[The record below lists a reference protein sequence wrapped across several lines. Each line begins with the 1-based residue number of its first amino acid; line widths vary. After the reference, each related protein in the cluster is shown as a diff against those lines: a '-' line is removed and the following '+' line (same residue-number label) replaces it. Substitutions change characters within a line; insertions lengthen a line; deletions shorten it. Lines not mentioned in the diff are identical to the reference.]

1 MTVIQCIINTK
12 NSLKQEVDLNMENFW
27 TNILRYP
34 RFFISSLAGLILV
47 ILTPLR
53 NLFKNPKLRIIGG
66 ISIVLFFVL
75 LTFILKSMTG
85 L

>member
-1 MTVIQCIINTK
+1 
-12 NSLKQEVDLNMENFW
+12 MENFW

-34 RFFISSLAGLILV
+34 RFFISSLVGLILV
-47 ILTPLR
+47 ILTPIR
-53 NLFKNPKLRIIGG
+53 NLFKNPRLRVIAG
-66 ISIVLFFVL
+66 ITIVLFFVL

>member
-1 MTVIQCIINTK
+1 
-12 NSLKQEVDLNMENFW
+12 MENFW

-53 NLFKNPKLRIIGG
+53 NLFKNPKLRAFAVITFLLFII
-66 ISIVLFFVL
+66 L
-75 LTFILKSMTG
+75 LILVLKSMTG
-85 L
+85 S

>member
-53 NLFKNPKLRIIGG
+53 NLFKNPKLRFFAAIT
-66 ISIVLFFVL
+66 VLGFFVL
-75 LTFILKSMTG
+75 LIVILKSMTG
-85 L
+85 S

>member
-1 MTVIQCIINTK
+1 MITINL
-12 NSLKQEVDLNMENFW
+12 LKQKIYSNMENFW

-34 RFFISSLAGLILV
+34 RFFISSLVGLILV

-53 NLFKNPKLRIIGG
+53 NLFKNPKLRAIAG
-66 ISIVLFFVL
+66 ISIILFFVL